1 MIIGIDKII
10 EDKKEFQ
17 KIIMSMSDINEEK
30 YAKYVAAEISSK
42 YRKLSLKYHPDRFGQ
57 KNFDNVPYVKQIWF
71 LLNSSKELTMDYV
84 SHFTS
89 YLKKVREYRSSK
101 INFWDE
107 EEDKKKFGPIQ
118 ERIQRIRDGD
128 NKEYEEKERI
138 RKEKSLKRKEEEEK
152 ERFRKEKSLKR
163 KEDEEKERIRKE
175 KSLKQKEDE
184 EKERIRKEKSLK
196 RKEDEEEERIRKEK
210 SLKKKEDEEKERIRK
225 EKSLKRKEEEEEER
239 IRKEKSLK
247 RKKEEEEDKIRKEKI
262 RREDSI
268 ELKIQRRKQFAEDDK
283 KLKKER
289 EEEYRQKVK
298 REREEEEEEEEED
311 KQKILKRKI
320 DDVEPD
326 MTDKILYNEGIK
338 EMDVDEQHSRSNQ
351 NGRRKTDKYTNN
363 KTKRQQNNRKK
374 RINDFMRNKTVRR
387 RELIE
392 KLRNIPEKMDVVVQ
406 NVLPKVK
413 SKTQKKIS
421 VKDRIRENFK
431 SQ

>member
-1 MIIGIDKII
+1 MSHYILLYMIIGIDKII

-101 INFWDE
+101 INFWDV
-107 EEDKKKFGPIQ
+107 EEDKKKLGPIQ
-118 ERIQRIRDGD
+118 ERIQRIRYED

-152 ERFRKEKSLKR
+152 
-163 KEDEEKERIRKE
+163 
-175 KSLKQKEDE
+175 
-184 EKERIRKEKSLK
+184 
-196 RKEDEEEERIRKEK
+196 ERIRKEK

-406 NVLPKVK
+406 NILPKVK

>member
-107 EEDKKKFGPIQ
+107 EEDKKNLGPIQ
-118 ERIQRIRDGD
+118 ERIQRIRDED
-128 NKEYEEKERI
+128 NKEYEDKERI

-152 ERFRKEKSLKR
+152 ER
-163 KEDEEKERIRKE
+163 
-175 KSLKQKEDE
+175 
-184 EKERIRKEKSLK
+184 IRKEKSLK
-196 RKEDEEEERIRKEK
+196 R
-210 SLKKKEDEEKERIRK
+210 KEDEEKERIRK

-247 RKKEEEEDKIRKEKI
+247 RKKEEDEDKIRKEKI

-298 REREEEEEEEEED
+298 RAREEEEEEEEED

-351 NGRRKTDKYTNN
+351 NGRRKTDKYTSN

-392 KLRNIPEKMDVVVQ
+392 KLRNIPEKMEVVVQ

>member
-30 YAKYVAAEISSK
+30 YAKYVAAEISSQ

-89 YLKKVREYRSSK
+89 YLKKIREYRSSK

-107 EEDKKKFGPIQ
+107 EEDKKKLGPIQ
-118 ERIQRIRDGD
+118 ERIQRIRDED
-128 NKEYEEKERI
+128 NKEYEEKERIRKEEEEKERI

-152 ERFRKEKSLKR
+152 ER
-163 KEDEEKERIRKE
+163 
-175 KSLKQKEDE
+175 
-184 EKERIRKEKSLK
+184 IRKEKSLK
-196 RKEDEEEERIRKEK
+196 R
-210 SLKKKEDEEKERIRK
+210 
-225 EKSLKRKEEEEEER
+225 EEEEEKER

-268 ELKIQRRKQFAEDDK
+268 KLKIQRRKQFAEDDK

-289 EEEYRQKVK
+289 EEEYMQKVK
-298 REREEEEEEEEED
+298 KVKKEREEEED
-311 KQKILKRKI
+311 RQKILKRKI

-326 MTDKILYNEGIK
+326 MIPEKILYNEGIK
-338 EMDVDEQHSRSNQ
+338 EMDVDEQHSRSKQ
-351 NGRRKTDKYTNN
+351 NGTRKTDKNTNN
-363 KTKRQQNNRKK
+363 KTKRQQNNRRK
-374 RINDFMRNKTVRR
+374 RINDFMRNKTVGR

-392 KLRNIPEKMDVVVQ
+392 KLRNRTVKLINIPEKMDIVFQ
-406 NVLPKVK
+406 NILPKVK

-421 VKDRIRENFK
+421 AKDRIINFK
-431 SQ
+431 S

>member
-107 EEDKKKFGPIQ
+107 EEDKKKLGPLQ
-118 ERIQRIRDGD
+118 ERIQRIRDED

-138 RKEKSLKRKEEEEK
+138 RKEKSLKRKEE
-152 ERFRKEKSLKR
+152 
-163 KEDEEKERIRKE
+163 
-175 KSLKQKEDE
+175 
-184 EKERIRKEKSLK
+184 
-196 RKEDEEEERIRKEK
+196 EEEERIRKEK

-298 REREEEEEEEEED
+298 REREEEEEEEEEEED

>member
-1 MIIGIDKII
+1 MRLNKLSHYILLYMIIGIDKII

-107 EEDKKKFGPIQ
+107 EEDKKKLGPLQ
-118 ERIQRIRDGD
+118 ERIQRIRDED

-138 RKEKSLKRKEEEEK
+138 RKEKSLKRKEE
-152 ERFRKEKSLKR
+152 
-163 KEDEEKERIRKE
+163 
-175 KSLKQKEDE
+175 
-184 EKERIRKEKSLK
+184 
-196 RKEDEEEERIRKEK
+196 EEEERIRKEK

-298 REREEEEEEEEED
+298 REREEEEEEEED

>member
-1 MIIGIDKII
+1 MRLNKLSHYILLYMIIGIDKII

-107 EEDKKKFGPIQ
+107 EEDKKKLGPLQ
-118 ERIQRIRDGD
+118 ERIQRIRDED

-138 RKEKSLKRKEEEEK
+138 RKEKSLKRKEE
-152 ERFRKEKSLKR
+152 
-163 KEDEEKERIRKE
+163 
-175 KSLKQKEDE
+175 
-184 EKERIRKEKSLK
+184 
-196 RKEDEEEERIRKEK
+196 EEEERIRKEK

-298 REREEEEEEEEED
+298 REREEEEEEEEEEED

>member
-107 EEDKKKFGPIQ
+107 EEDKKKLGPLQ
-118 ERIQRIRDGD
+118 ERIQRIRDED

-138 RKEKSLKRKEEEEK
+138 RKEKSFKRKEEEEK
-152 ERFRKEKSLKR
+152 
-163 KEDEEKERIRKE
+163 
-175 KSLKQKEDE
+175 
-184 EKERIRKEKSLK
+184 
-196 RKEDEEEERIRKEK
+196 ERIRKEK

-298 REREEEEEEEEED
+298 REREEEEED
-311 KQKILKRKI
+311 RQNTLKRKI

-406 NVLPKVK
+406 NILPKVK